1 MGNACMKCI
10 TRITVK
16 DASTMTEGV
25 PLLSF
30 DENGSRS
37 ELRSR
42 VRTKKIKTLFDV
54 KKIAELSKYRYLP
67 FLSSGSNSSTLFDN
81 TGFRSFTGF

>member
-1 MGNACMKCI
+1 
-10 TRITVK
+10 
-16 DASTMTEGV
+16 MTEGV

-42 VRTKKIKTLFDV
+42 VNRKKSQENNVNYVTLH
-54 KKIAELSKYRYLP
+54 
-67 FLSSGSNSSTLFDN
+67 FLIFKPVNFYSDSSTTSQTTLILKKLYQN
-81 TGFRSFTGF
+81 TVF